1 MGANIA
7 VVCRGGGKLK
17 LANAEGITAKAL
29 VPSDDAVGRDA
40 VGPDDKNDLTDIA
53 RRRTLSSAIAGSNI
67 AASCT
72 VS

>member
-17 LANAEGITAKAL
+17 LANAEGITAKVP
-29 VPSDDAVGRDA
+29 VPSDDA

-53 RRRTLSSAIAGSNI
+53 RRRT
-67 AASCT
+67 
-72 VS
+72 

>member
-17 LANAEGITAKAL
+17 LANAEGITAKVP
-29 VPSDDAVGRDA
+29 VPSDDAVGPDA

-53 RRRTLSSAIAGSNI
+53 RRRT
-67 AASCT
+67 
-72 VS
+72 